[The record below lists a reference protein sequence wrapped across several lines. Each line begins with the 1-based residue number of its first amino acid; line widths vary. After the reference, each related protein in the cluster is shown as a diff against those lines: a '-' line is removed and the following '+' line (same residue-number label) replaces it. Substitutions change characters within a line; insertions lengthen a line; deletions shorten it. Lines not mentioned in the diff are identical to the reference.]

1 MAHAMSRIRRLERI
15 EARLIQQERLADAEG
30 LRELAESARAKLL
43 SLMAMARAGVP
54 IPASTV
60 QHSGSHGEALRR
72 RLSEMRERLERYAE
86 LRDTYGIR

>member
-1 MAHAMSRIRRLERI
+1 MSRYRIRRLERI
-15 EARLIQQERLADAEG
+15 ECLAAQQERLAEAEG

-54 IPASTV
+54 IPEPAIRHES
-60 QHSGSHGEALRR
+60 QHHEAMRR
-72 RLSEMRERLERYAE
+72 RLSEVRERLERYAE